1 MKFQKPYQPSE
12 KDIKDI
18 IAPPAIKI
26 NPSSLVVGERLI
38 KSFFILT
45 YPKTLSSSWLSPVIN
60 LAETFDISIFI
71 HPIDTSLALK
81 QLLRKTT
88 EIQAE
93 ISERERKGYIRSPA
107 LETAYQDIE
116 SLRDA
121 LQRAE
126 EKLFNV
132 SFYITI
138 YADTQEELKKFENLL
153 TSILEERLVYIK
165 PAIFQQIEAFKSTL
179 PLGRDYLKIFAPLNS
194 GPLSSFFPFI
204 SPNLTSNEGLLYGIN
219 ISNNSLIIFDRFS
232 LENANMV
239 CFGTS
244 GSGKSYSNKLE
255 VLRNLMLGADV
266 IIIDPE
272 NEYQTLAES
281 VGGSFL
287 KISLTSARRINPFDL
302 PIVPSDEDPANVF
315 RSHILELTG
324 LLKLML
330 KQTTPE
336 EEGVLDKALIETYA
350 SRDITP
356 EHLVGT
362 PPLLEDV
369 QTILESIE
377 GGEDISKRLSKYTQG
392 SYAGFL
398 NQPTNISLKNR
409 LAVFSLRDLEE
420 ELRPIAMY
428 IILHY
433 IWNMIRG
440 ELKKRIVLI
449 DEAWWLMKYED
460 SASFLASLV
469 KRARKYYL
477 GISTITQDVE
487 DFLKSPYGK
496 PILNNSVL
504 RLLLKQSSANI
515 DLIQKTFGLTD
526 VEKNFLLGPEI
537 GEGLFFAGQKHA
549 AIKIIASYNEDQIIT
564 TNPEELIKRQ

>member
-12 KDIKDI
+12 NDIKDI

-26 NPSSLVVGERLI
+26 NSTYLSVGERLT
-38 KSFFILT
+38 KSFFVLT
-45 YPKTLSSSWLSPVIN
+45 YPKTLSSSWLSPIIN
-60 LAETFDISIFI
+60 LTESFDISIFI
-71 HPIDTSLALK
+71 HPIDTALALK
-81 QLLRKTT
+81 QLLKKTT
-88 EIQAE
+88 EIQVE
-93 ISERERKGYIRSPA
+93 LNDREKKGYVRSPA

-116 SLRDA
+116 NLRDA
-121 LQRAE
+121 LQQVR

-138 YADTQEELKKFENLL
+138 YADNQEELKKFENLL
-153 TSILEERLVYIK
+153 SSQFEERLVYIK

-179 PLGRDYLKIFAPLNS
+179 PLGKDILKVFTPLNS
-194 GPLSSFFPFI
+194 SPLSSLFPFI

-232 LENANMV
+232 LENANLV

-244 GSGKSYSNKLE
+244 GSGKSYSLKVE
-255 VLRNLMLGADV
+255 TIRSLMLGTDI

-272 NEYQTLAES
+272 NEYQALAET
-281 VGGSFL
+281 VGGTFL
-287 KISLTSARRINPFDL
+287 KISLSSAHRINPFDL
-302 PIVPSDEDPANVF
+302 PIIPKDEDPANVF

-330 KQTTPE
+330 KETSPE
-336 EEGVLDKALIETYA
+336 EEGILDKALNEVYA
-350 SRDITP
+350 SKDITP
-356 EHLVGT
+356 DNLQGN
-362 PPLLEDV
+362 PPLLEDL
-369 QTILESIE
+369 QTVLESIE
-377 GGEDISKRLSKYTQG
+377 GGEDISKRLSRYTEG

-398 NQPTNISLKNR
+398 NQPTNINLKNR

-433 IWNMIRG
+433 IWNMIKS
-440 ELKKRIVLI
+440 ELKKRMVLI
-449 DEAWWLMKYED
+449 DEAWWLMKYGD

-496 PILNNSVL
+496 PILNNSAL
-504 RLLLKQSSANI
+504 RLLLKQSSSDI
-515 DLIQKTFGLTD
+515 DIVQKTFGLTMI
-526 VEKNFLLGPEI
+526 EKNFLLEPNV

-549 AIKIIASYNEDQIIT
+549 AIKIVSSYNEDQIAT
-564 TNPEELIKRQ
+564 TNPEELLERQ